1 MPSLRRHIPTW
12 FLGYYTFA
20 ISLAPTTCDLTTDS
34 AVLPSLVLRQGPLHI
49 SVAFYFFPPCLFF
62 HPLFFMSL
70 GPNLRTPCLVNST
83 SNQLPHPAE
92 AELPKLTQM
101 DSWAGL
107 TALGASLRGFRTSRG
122 DRSQIVP
129 PSHLLAEEQREGWG
143 CMPAEGAVLS
153 RELRPSGTELPF
165 PVRSGAASQPGQGR
179 ARQSSQNKQN
189 KAGERASRTGPEP
202 VALQSRGKATPRA
215 AMDTG
220 PHPTPPPL
228 SERPPSQ
235 KPQGDAQTWACGF

>member
-1 MPSLRRHIPTW
+1 
-12 FLGYYTFA
+12 
-20 ISLAPTTCDLTTDS
+20 
-34 AVLPSLVLRQGPLHI
+34 
-49 SVAFYFFPPCLFF
+49 
-62 HPLFFMSL
+62 MS
-70 GPNLRTPCLVNST
+70 
-83 SNQLPHPAE
+83 Q
-92 AELPKLTQM
+92 
-101 DSWAGL
+101 
-107 TALGASLRGFRTSRG
+107 G

-189 KAGERASRTGPEP
+189 KAGERASQTGPKP

-215 AMDTG
+215 AVDTG
-220 PHPTPPPL
+220 PHPTLPPL
-228 SERPPSQ
+228 PERPPS
-235 KPQGDAQTWACGF
+235 

>member
-1 MPSLRRHIPTW
+1 
-12 FLGYYTFA
+12 
-20 ISLAPTTCDLTTDS
+20 
-34 AVLPSLVLRQGPLHI
+34 
-49 SVAFYFFPPCLFF
+49 
-62 HPLFFMSL
+62 MSL
-70 GPNLRTPCLVNST
+70 GPGLRGPCLVNSI
-83 SNQLPHPAE
+83 SNQLPHLAE
-92 AELPKLTQM
+92 AELPKLTKM

-107 TALGASLRGFRTSRG
+107 TALGGTPEGLQMSQG
-122 DRSQIVP
+122 DGSQTVP

-215 AMDTG
+215 AVDAG
-220 PHPTPPPL
+220 PHPMPPPVP
-228 SERPPSQ
+228 ERPPSQ
-235 KPQGDAQTWACGF
+235 EPQGGADLGGGFHKSLQTACTRTPASRKAVLGG